1 MGTGHVTLQHLLI
14 LSAVLLLGT
23 PVEGLFRIAL
33 KKLPVGQNRLVA
45 GEDAQTFLA
54 QHHDLV
60 HNEEPQPLPK
70 RDIVILKNYQNAQ
83 YYGEVGIG
91 MPPQNFTVIFD
102 TRFVLAQSPLDPSRC
117 DANNRH
123 APSPLIGDHRV
134 RCVRPMVTISTQ

>member
-1 MGTGHVTLQHLLI
+1 
-14 LSAVLLLGT
+14 VLLLGT
-23 PVEGLFRIAL
+23 PVEGLVRIAL
-33 KKLPVGQNRLVA
+33 KKLPVGQNLLVA

-54 QHHDLV
+54 QHHGLV

-102 TRFVLAQSPLDPSRC
+102 TGSSNLWVPSSEC
-117 DANNRH
+117 YSSVCA
-123 APSPLIGDHRV
+123 LI
-134 RCVRPMVTISTQ
+134 SSSL